1 MDVKGGLA
9 RLKDKTWH
17 GLLAAVIGG
26 ASAYMRLMFVPLVIL
41 LAVMIIDYMSGMIK
55 AWGNDELSSKVGFM
69 GIVKKLCY
77 LMLVC
82 VAGVVDWLLWSG
94 LRQVGVTL
102 DFGFC
107 VGMIVTIWLIINEL
121 ISILENLE
129 ALKVPMPSFLR
140 ALVGHLKQTVE
151 VKADKET
158 EDKKHE

>member
-1 MDVKGGLA
+1 M
-9 RLKDKTWH
+9 KDKTWH
-17 GLLAAVIGG
+17 SLIAVAIGG
-26 ASAYMRLMFVPLVIL
+26 ISAYMRMIFIPLVVL
-41 LAVMIIDYMSGMIK
+41 AAVMVIDYMSGMLK
-55 AWGNDELSSKVGFM
+55 AWGNDELSSKVGLK

-82 VAGVVDWLLWSG
+82 VAGVVDWLIFSG
-94 LRQVGVTL
+94 LTQVGISL
-102 DFGFC
+102 NFGFC
-107 VGMIVTIWLIINEL
+107 FGLIVTIWLIINEL

-140 ALVGHLKQTVE
+140 ALVGHLKQAVE

>member
-1 MDVKGGLA
+1 M
-9 RLKDKTWH
+9 KDKTWH
-17 GLLAAVIGG
+17 SLIALAIGG
-26 ASAYMRLMFVPLVIL
+26 ISAYMRLMFVPLVIL
-41 LAVMIIDYMSGMIK
+41 FAVMIIDYMSGMIK
-55 AWGNDELSSKVGFM
+55 AWGNDELSSKVGIK

-94 LRQVGVTL
+94 LKQVGISL

-107 VGMIVTIWLIINEL
+107 FGLIVVIWLIINEL

-140 ALVGHLKQTVE
+140 SLVGHLKQTVE
-151 VKADKET
+151 AKAKTKE
-158 EDKKHE
+158 ENNNE

>member
-1 MDVKGGLA
+1 MNAKTWRGLIAIAVGGL
-9 RLKDKTWH
+9 
-17 GLLAAVIGG
+17 
-26 ASAYMRLMFVPLVIL
+26 SAYMRMMFVPLVIL
-41 LAVMIIDYMSGMIK
+41 FAVMIIDYMSGMLK
-55 AWGNDELSSKVGFM
+55 AWGNDELSSKVGLK

-94 LRQVGVTL
+94 LRQVGISL

-107 VGMIVTIWLIINEL
+107 FGLIVVIWLIINEL

-140 ALVGHLKQTVE
+140 SLVGHLKQTVE
-151 VKADKET
+151 AKTKTKEN
-158 EDKKHE
+158 KNNG